1 MRKLHLMFKNADGSK
16 KTLIIHLCQQNL
28 APEFVKTIMEELI
41 ALKLFERNGVQLCTE
56 IIGAKYV
63 EKKVTPLF
71 DRLQFLK
78 KRSGV
83 PSQQKLI
90 AAELEEMPDVGKGEQ
105 GELSSSPEM
114 RNEENKKLESST
126 VLDMQ
131 HEEQEKL
138 PILSDTKNKK
148 HLTLKSVIAHMMKP
162 KEDEKLVA
170 ALAPHTENQKQAK
183 LTAKLAIKSN
193 QQKTSIKKQSY
204 CLLFAD
210 TENSLKNVTHPRKA
224 LLRFSKKL
232 NSFLRQSSNTSPN
245 FLKKGFPVLSSPFSI
260 WITQIADGP

>member
-1 MRKLHLMFKNADGSK
+1 MMRKLHLMFKNADGSK

-78 KRSGV
+78 RRSGV

-90 AAELEEMPDVGKGEQ
+90 AAELEEMPVTEKGE
-105 GELSSSPEM
+105 GELTASLNTEIG
-114 RNEENKKLESST
+114 
-126 VLDMQ
+126 
-131 HEEQEKL
+131 KL
-138 PILSDTKNKK
+138 P
-148 HLTLKSVIAHMMKP
+148 
-162 KEDEKLVA
+162 
-170 ALAPHTENQKQAK
+170 K
-183 LTAKLAIKSN
+183 LTAKLDIKIN
-193 QQKTSIKKQSY
+193 QKKTSIKKQSY

-210 TENSLKNVTHPRKA
+210 TESSPKNAVHLRKA
-224 LLRFSKKL
+224 LLCFSKRL
-232 NSFLRQSSNTSPN
+232 SHFLREFSNTSPN
-245 FLKKGFPVLSSPFSI
+245 FLKKGFPVVSSPFSI